1 MTFKR
6 GRKEVQ
12 MKKRLFVLISALVL
26 GGLLAQAG
34 AHMGSGPMM
43 GQAMRGPGYGMGPGY
58 AVQPRYCPYCGA
70 YLGPQG
76 YGQPMGPQMMGPRY
90 WGYGRQPAEALKE
103 KEAKALVEDALR
115 ATRNP
120 NLKLGK
126 FSDKGGYFEAEI
138 LTKDGSLVDKL
149 MVDKYTGWMRS
160 IY

>member
-1 MTFKR
+1 
-6 GRKEVQ
+6 

-34 AHMGSGPMM
+34 AHMGAGGTGTGPMM
-43 GQAMRGPGYGMGPGY
+43 GPGYGMGPGY
-58 AVQPRYCPYCGA
+58 AAQPRYCPYCGA

-90 WGYGRQPAEALKE
+90 WGYGRQSAEPLEE
-103 KEAKALVEDALR
+103 KEAKALVENALR

-126 FSDKGGYFEAEI
+126 LTDKGNYFEVEI

-149 MVDKYTGWMRS
+149 MVDKYNGWMRS